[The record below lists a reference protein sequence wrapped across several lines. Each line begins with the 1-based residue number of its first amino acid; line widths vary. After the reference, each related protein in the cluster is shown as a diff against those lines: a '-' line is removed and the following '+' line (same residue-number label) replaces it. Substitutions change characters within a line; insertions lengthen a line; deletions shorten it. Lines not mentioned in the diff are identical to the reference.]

1 MPRFAPR
8 YPDRLF
14 ALIEKLD
21 DENVSLA
28 EVARRVG
35 AAADRE
41 GITRPSPVHVRAL
54 LADLRRLRQDE
65 REIRAAGLEAL
76 SRVASQRA
84 PSPWEIQR
92 AMLRADERVEERAR
106 RRER

>member
-1 MPRFAPR
+1 MRFAPR

-14 ALIEKLD
+14 ELIQKLD
-21 DENVSLA
+21 DESLSLA

-54 LADLRRLRQDE
+54 LTELRELHRDQ

-76 SRVASQRA
+76 SRFASQRA
-84 PSPWEIQR
+84 PSPFEIQR
-92 AMLRADERVEERAR
+92 AMLRAEERVGERAR